1 MTTTAYTKNSLIEL
15 LARQSRERNKLVEMY
30 TDNILKVLLNS
41 LILKKIDPSSSLYN
55 NKISGILRQRVLD
68 AILLDTLNNM
78 PFTVGLGE
86 TDIIEIYE
94 DIKKNAFFKKLS
106 AAIID
111 MIQTLTK
118 YALMVGQE
126 YTLLETYL
134 DHLKNT
140 DSQSKYPSGEKW
152 YTDVVTT
159 SVLPI
164 QLKVWELPKTEPPP
178 RSRKILSQVRSS
190 IAPYPMTPYNQDR
203 PRRSVG
209 RYKYLKEEE
218 EKYKKENEVETALVN
233 AVFGFKEDPF
243 YNFENLFKQNCNFVM
258 KKQEK
263 NNHRYLYVW
272 VTNTPPLMVDNSK
285 VDSLNNMFDILKRLL
300 REKSTGYEMEALQ
313 HFLNVWAERNNS
325 GNDWASI
332 LLVEEMNESEN
343 KEETKD
349 NKMSWSLSSVSSG
362 IFNYPQD
369 GTSEI
374 GYVGNLLPVLEQ
386 VAQKGS
392 YIRPKEIE
400 MQKNL
405 KKEQDSPGKFIGC
418 SLLMALNFA
427 CLLQYEEIKTIWLQ
441 NAAKIAGCI
450 CYIRAGSAMGYQV
463 WADEQKYNPKEK
475 INEQTLV
482 NVTFN
487 NCETLNTMHASD
499 EYAYAIYF
507 SKKDVTIEKIREL
520 VNILDR

>member
-1 MTTTAYTKNSLIEL
+1 
-15 LARQSRERNKLVEMY
+15 
-30 TDNILKVLLNS
+30 
-41 LILKKIDPSSSLYN
+41 
-55 NKISGILRQRVLD
+55 
-68 AILLDTLNNM
+68 M
-78 PFTVGLGE
+78 P
-86 TDIIEIYE
+86 
-94 DIKKNAFFKKLS
+94 FFKKLS

-111 MIQTLTK
+111 MILTLNK
-118 YALMVGQE
+118 YNLKVGQD

-140 DSQSKYPSGEKW
+140 EPQSKYPSGEKW

-159 SVLPI
+159 SVFPI
-164 QLKVWELPKTEPPP
+164 QLKVWELPKTGPPP
-178 RSRKILSQVRSS
+178 RSGKIISQVRRSVT
-190 IAPYPMTPYNQDR
+190 PYPMTKYNQDR

-218 EKYKKENEVETALVN
+218 EKYKKENEDETALVN
-233 AVFGFKEDPF
+233 AVFGFEEDPF
-243 YNFENLFKQNCNFVM
+243 YNFENLFQQNCNFVM
-258 KKQEK
+258 KAQEK

-300 REKSTGYEMEALQ
+300 RDKSTGYEMEALKK
-313 HFLNVWAERNNS
+313 FLNVWAHRNNY
-325 GNDWASI
+325 GNEWASI
-332 LLVEEMNESEN
+332 LLVEEMNKSEN

-362 IFNYPQD
+362 TFNYPED
-369 GTSEI
+369 GSSEI

-427 CLLQYEEIKTIWLQ
+427 CLLKYKEIKTIWLQ

-487 NCETLNTMHASD
+487 NCETLATMHESD
-499 EYAYAIYF
+499 QWAYTIYF
-507 SKKDVTIEKIREL
+507 SKEGATNIEKIREL
-520 VNILDR
+520 VNRLD

>member
-1 MTTTAYTKNSLIEL
+1 MTTTAYPTDSLIEVL
-15 LARQSRERNKLVEMY
+15 SRKTRERNKLVEIY
-30 TDNILKVLLNS
+30 TDNILKVLLND
-41 LILKKIDPSSSLYN
+41 LILKKIDPSSSY
-55 NKISGILRQRVLD
+55 KISNILSPGVLEET
-68 AILLDTLNNM
+68 LLYSLNNM

-94 DIKKNAFFKKLS
+94 DIKKDKFFDYLS
-106 AAIID
+106 AYIND
-111 MIQTLTK
+111 MILKISDDNTLT
-118 YALMVGQE
+118 VGKG
-126 YTLLETYL
+126 YTVLETYL
-134 DHLKNT
+134 DHIRKAKHH
-140 DSQSKYPSGEKW
+140 SKYPNVEEW
-152 YTDVVTT
+152 YNNIVDPTIETFA
-159 SVLPI
+159 SLPS
-164 QLKVWELPKTEPPP
+164 KVWELPKTGPSK
-178 RSRKILSQVRSS
+178 SRKTLSQVRKSVT
-190 IAPYPMTPYNQDR
+190 PYPMTKYNQDR